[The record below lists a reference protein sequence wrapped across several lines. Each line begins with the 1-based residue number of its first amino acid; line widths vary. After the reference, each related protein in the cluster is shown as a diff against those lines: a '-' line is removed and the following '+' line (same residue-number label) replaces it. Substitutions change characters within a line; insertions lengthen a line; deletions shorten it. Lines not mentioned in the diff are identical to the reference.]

1 MIDCIAIS
9 SQNASSSVAAATLSG
24 INNIEVVSLDHQ
36 SWLFQGFFYSL
47 VRRQSQM
54 RGKCL
59 CEAVSFEIVRAIP
72 KLYQC
77 HCSLCR
83 RQGGSTSNTATVVA
97 VENFRWLSGQE
108 RISSFVKPTGFRS
121 DFCSTCGSAV
131 PNPLRN
137 TPYVWV
143 PSGMFEG
150 SEKLEIAV
158 HLYVGSRAS
167 WDTAPLTGTLYE
179 TMPEM
184 LTFIE
189 ALHAQNAF

>member
-1 MIDCIAIS
+1 
-9 SQNASSSVAAATLSG
+9 
-24 INNIEVVSLDHQ
+24 
-36 SWLFQGFFYSL
+36 
-47 VRRQSQM
+47 M

-59 CEAVSFEIVRAIP
+59 CETVEFEITGPIP

-83 RQGGSTSNTATVVA
+83 KQGGSVSNTATVVA
-97 VENFRWLSGQE
+97 LENFRWISGQE
-108 RISSFVKPTGFRS
+108 NISSFVKPTGFRS
-121 DFCSTCGSAV
+121 DFCSICGSTV

-137 TPYVWV
+137 TSYMWV
-143 PSGMFEG
+143 PSGMLDA

-167 WDTAPLTGTLYE
+167 WDTAPLSGTQYE

-184 LTFIE
+184 LAFIQE
-189 ALHAQNAF
+189 LHANNAL

>member
-1 MIDCIAIS
+1 MALAVPLS
-9 SQNASSSVAAATLSG
+9 RFASQVGGGSA
-24 INNIEVVSLDHQ
+24 
-36 SWLFQGFFYSL
+36 FFF
-47 VRRQSQM
+47 RRQNFM

-59 CEAVSFEIVRAIP
+59 CNAVEFEIIGVVP

-83 RQGGSTSNTATVVA
+83 KQGGSTSNTATVVA
-97 VENFRWLSGQE
+97 LENFRWLSGQE
-108 RISSFVKPTGFRS
+108 RISSFVLPTGFRS
-121 DFCSTCGSAV
+121 DFCSTCGSTV
-131 PNPLRN
+131 PNSLRN

-143 PSGMFEG
+143 PAGLFES

-167 WDTAPLTGTLYE
+167 WDTVALSGTLHE

-184 LTFIE
+184 LAFIQD
-189 ALHAQNAF
+189 LHAYHAF